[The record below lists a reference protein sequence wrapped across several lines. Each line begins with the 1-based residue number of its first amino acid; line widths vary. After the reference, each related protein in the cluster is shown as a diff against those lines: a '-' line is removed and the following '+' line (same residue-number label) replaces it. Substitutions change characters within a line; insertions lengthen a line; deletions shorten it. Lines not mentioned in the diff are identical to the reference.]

1 MASQRSFIEA
11 AAKPLRQ
18 KRTIAASSASSRSN
32 ARGRPIKAI
41 AEPFC
46 DDQHIIPLT
55 PGINGLN
62 SLLCRSLQK
71 EIAMTLTG
79 KRALVTGASRGIG
92 AAIAKALAAEGAD
105 VAITYEKSADR
116 AAEVVAAIK
125 AKGRKGV
132 AIQADSADVAAIKA
146 SVEKTVAEL
155 GGLDILVNNAG
166 ILRVGELKD
175 ISLADIDALL
185 DVNVRGQIV
194 ASQAALPHLGK
205 GGRII
210 TIGSYFADRV
220 PSPVLSVYA
229 ATKSALTAFTKA
241 LARELGPRAI
251 TVNIV
256 QPGSID
262 TDMNPAHGPF
272 GDTLRGF
279 MALGRYGAPEDIADA
294 VAFLASAKAKYITG
308 STLTVDGGANA

>member
-1 MASQRSFIEA
+1 M
-11 AAKPLRQ
+11 
-18 KRTIAASSASSRSN
+18 
-32 ARGRPIKAI
+32 
-41 AEPFC
+41 
-46 DDQHIIPLT
+46 
-55 PGINGLN
+55 
-62 SLLCRSLQK
+62 LLIR
-71 EIAMTLTG
+71 

-92 AAIAKALAAEGAD
+92 ASIAEALAAEGAD

-125 AKGRKGV
+125 AKGRKAV
-132 AIQADSADVAAIKA
+132 AIQADNGDAAAVQA
-146 SVEKTVAEL
+146 SVEKAVGEL

-166 ILRVGELKD
+166 ILRLGELKD
-175 ISLADIDALL
+175 ISLTDIDALL
-185 DVNVRGQIV
+185 DVNVRAPIV
-194 ASQAALPHLGK
+194 ASKAALAHLGK

-220 PSPVLSVYA
+220 PASVLSVYS
-229 ATKSALTAFTKA
+229 ATKSALTAFSKG
-241 LARELGPRAI
+241 LARELGPKEI

-272 GDTLRGF
+272 GDMLRQF
-279 MALGRYGAPEDIADA
+279 MALGHYGATDDIANA
-294 VAFLASAKAKYITG
+294 VAFLASAKAQYITG